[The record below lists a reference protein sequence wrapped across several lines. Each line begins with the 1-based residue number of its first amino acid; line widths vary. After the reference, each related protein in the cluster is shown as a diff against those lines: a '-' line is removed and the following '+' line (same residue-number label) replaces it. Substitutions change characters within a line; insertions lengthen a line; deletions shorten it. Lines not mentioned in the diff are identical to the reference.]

1 MIMLVTSSPTATIL
15 PVSSQRQ
22 CESLC
27 NDSSRRG
34 LACALLR
41 PRAMLTTAIALRRML
56 SEIFVSSR
64 VAGGERKRSVSAPRS
79 ALDRI
84 SSFPRPRQQFVETV
98 DRVSV
103 DHAGERVMQI
113 GVGLDVIKLAGFNQ
127 RKEHSP
133 SMAAPL

>member
-1 MIMLVTSSPTATIL
+1 MLGTSSPTATLL

-27 NDSSRRG
+27 NDSSRSG

-64 VAGGERKRSVSAPRS
+64 VARREQGRANRRGQDKSRKVRPVVRVRSSAKFNHAS
-79 ALDRI
+79 NIANN
-84 SSFPRPRQQFVETV
+84 SSNLPFLATCRGCYAFDTLRRPR
-98 DRVSV
+98 
-103 DHAGERVMQI
+103 
-113 GVGLDVIKLAGFNQ
+113 
-127 RKEHSP
+127 
-133 SMAAPL
+133 

>member
-1 MIMLVTSSPTATIL
+1 MLGTSSPTATIL

-27 NDSSRRG
+27 NDSSRSG

-64 VAGGERKRSVSAPRS
+64 VAGREQGRADRRGQDKSRKVRPVGRVRNSVKYSPASNIANDLCNLRYLVTRRFCSAFVI
-79 ALDRI
+79 L
-84 SSFPRPRQQFVETV
+84 RQA
-98 DRVSV
+98 R
-103 DHAGERVMQI
+103 
-113 GVGLDVIKLAGFNQ
+113 
-127 RKEHSP
+127 
-133 SMAAPL
+133 

>member
-1 MIMLVTSSPTATIL
+1 MLGTSSPTATIL

-27 NDSSRRG
+27 NDSSRGG

-64 VAGGERKRSVSAPRS
+64 VARESSGEPTDEGRIKAARCGRS
-79 ALDRI
+79 
-84 SSFPRPRQQFVETV
+84 F
-98 DRVSV
+98 
-103 DHAGERVMQI
+103 G
-113 GVGLDVIKLAGFNQ
+113 
-127 RKEHSP
+127 
-133 SMAAPL
+133 